1 MARQYAVIE
10 SKPEKYQACLKKG
23 LIPDFDQ
30 PLYVDPNDS
39 VAFLEAHKDKIDG
52 FLISSPSDTH
62 VDYIKKFAHL
72 GKPIYTEKPLGL
84 DR

>member
-1 MARQYAVIE
+1 MMPHFELPHFVEPKDA
-10 SKPEKYQACLKKG
+10 
-23 LIPDFDQ
+23 DT
-30 PLYVDPNDS
+30 
-39 VAFLEAHKDKIDG
+39 FLQDHKDEIDG

-62 VDYIKKFAHL
+62 VHYIKKFAPL